1 MKKKEYI
8 KPEVCIIEME
18 TSNVLAGSTSIGN
31 ASDEEDYT
39 EENVKKIWDDPL
51 KKGIWG
57 D

>member
-18 TSNVLAGSTSIGN
+18 TSNVLAGSTSIDK
-31 ASDEEDYT
+31 ASEGEDYT
-39 EENVKKIWDDPL
+39 EENVKKLWDDPL